1 MVREGVK
8 VLGQG
13 EWEGARAD
21 GGREEQAEQSRGQ
34 CSRGGL

>member
-13 EWEGARAD
+13 EWGAGAD
-21 GGREEQAEQSRGQ
+21 GGREEWAEQSRGQ
-34 CSRGGL
+34 GSRGGL